1 MDDVRRKT
9 ASRPSLGPAGDR
21 LARALTFHRATL
33 ATPIDDHFMTAEQYR
48 QMPLPP
54 EPGPQ
59 RPGAPEAHVLITR
72 VAITVEVT
80 AETRS
85 SILAM
90 ARWPLAGTMTFR
102 QMKLVRNILAPR
114 VYILPS
120 PLADSERTELST
132 RQDRQLQEFDESVA
146 KTHPVLLRLVEHGA
160 DPLFVLSVLVRYMA
174 TRGTEVPKGE
184 SVVLQSAEF
193 DIHVLGD
200 QTSLPLAPLADWDGG
215 RTDKLPIRLEAG
227 KRLPA
232 RPRQRRR
239 PGPAEAAPSIG
250 MALLA
255 DHVATTTRSQGGH
268 ARDIAELVRVWAPW
282 IRGDAYLTGKHVY
295 NRVRRIRKSKEFH
308 LVAREEEI
316 QLQAEAALH
325 ASHFAAP

>member
-9 ASRPSLGPAGDR
+9 ASHPSIGLAGDR
-21 LARALTFHRATL
+21 LARAVTFHRVTL
-33 ATPIDDHFMTAEQYR
+33 ATPIDEHFMTAEQYR

-54 EPGPQ
+54 EPGQ
-59 RPGAPEAHVLITR
+59 QQPGAARAHVLITR
-72 VAITVEVT
+72 VMLTIEVT

-85 SILAM
+85 SILAT

-102 QMKLVRNILAPR
+102 QMKHVRNILAPE

-120 PLADSERTELST
+120 ELTDSERIQLSA
-132 RQDRQLQEFDESVA
+132 RQDRQLREFDEAVA
-146 KTHPVLLRLVEHGA
+146 KTHPTLLRLVEHGA
-160 DPLFVLSVLVRYMA
+160 DPLFVLSVLVRYMPM
-174 TRGTEVPKGE
+174 RGTDVPKGE
-184 SVVLQSAEF
+184 SVVLQSGEF
-193 DIHVLGD
+193 DIRVLGD
-200 QTSLPLAPLADWDGG
+200 HTSLPLAPLTDWDAG
-215 RTDKLPIRLEAG
+215 RTDKLPVRFEAG

-255 DHVATTTRSQGGH
+255 DHVATSSRQGSH
-268 ARDIAELVRVWAPW
+268 ARDVAELVRVWAPW

-295 NRVRRIRKSKEFH
+295 NRVRRIRQSKEFR
-308 LVAREEEI
+308 LVARAEEI
-316 QLQAEAALH
+316 QHKAEAALY
-325 ASHFAAP
+325 ATHFPAP